1 MRSIGDRGGGRGW
14 QPRNRKLEESIKTR
28 KEKKKE
34 SVLGGSSAAAIKNLF
49 DDPSVPVASRSWKK
63 RGMKK
68 EEEDR

>member
-1 MRSIGDRGGGRGW
+1 MAASE
-14 QPRNRKLEESIKTR
+14 QETR
-28 KEKKKE
+28 RIDKNKERKKKE

-68 EEEDR
+68 EGEDR

>member
-1 MRSIGDRGGGRGW
+1 MAASE
-14 QPRNRKLEESIKTR
+14 QETR
-28 KEKKKE
+28 RIDKNKERKKKE